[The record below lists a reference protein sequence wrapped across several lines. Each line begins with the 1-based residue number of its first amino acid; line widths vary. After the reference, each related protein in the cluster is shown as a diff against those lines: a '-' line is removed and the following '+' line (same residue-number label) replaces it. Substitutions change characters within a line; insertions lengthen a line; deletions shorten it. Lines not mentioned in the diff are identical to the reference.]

1 VVTYPPA
8 TATDATGEPTLRYSV
23 ASGSTFPVGTTQVT
37 VTAADAAGNES
48 RCTFDVT
55 PRGTV

>member
-1 VVTYPPA
+1 MTYPPA